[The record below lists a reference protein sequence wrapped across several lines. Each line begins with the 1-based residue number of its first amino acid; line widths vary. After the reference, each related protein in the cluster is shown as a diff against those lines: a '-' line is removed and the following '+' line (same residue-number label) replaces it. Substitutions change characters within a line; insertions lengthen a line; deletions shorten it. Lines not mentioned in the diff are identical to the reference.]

1 MATRT
6 FTVTVVGGKYVID
19 GVSQATLTLAEDATY
34 KFDQADSS
42 NGSHPL
48 RFSTTS
54 DGSHGGGSEYTT
66 GVTTNGTPGQAGA
79 YTQITV
85 AASAPTL
92 YYYCTNHSGMG
103 GQADT
108 VDADTWGVL
117 TWGVNSW
124 ASDVITQSITGNE
137 ITSSQGDAVAYPDRG
152 WGAQSYSTGEWGEVN
167 ENTVT
172 LTGLSITSSLNADG
186 VDSFPN
192 TGWGRAQYGE
202 QPWGESNNPVVSVSG
217 YSITSAQGDA
227 IAFPEQGWGK
237 GPQGW
242 GEENWGESGI
252 DVSLTG
258 FEIGTIESGQGGWG
272 TVAYGEASWGMWT
285 LTPADAVGLSG
296 QSITASQ
303 GTTSIQ
309 VDYVD
314 TPTGLSITASQGTG
328 WSINN
333 GADIAVGL
341 GTQSFSASVGAISPA
356 DVVGLTGVQFSAS
369 VGSVGTGSQEIISL
383 TGLSFSSNI
392 GSVTVADMAVGLT
405 GQSFTGSVGSITP
418 ADVVGLTG
426 VEFSANVGELYPVYF
441 KDVDIESSA
450 GYEDVDIEGSTTYTD
465 VNIAA

>member
-19 GVSQATLTLAEDATY
+19 GVSQATLTLAEGATY

-54 DGSHGGGSEYTT
+54 DGTHGGGSEYTT
-66 GVTTNGTPGQAGA
+66 GVTTNGTPGEAGA

-92 YYYCTNHSGMG
+92 YYYCANHPGMG
-103 GQADT
+103 GEANT

-137 ITSSQGDAVAYPDRG
+137 ITSSQGDAVGYPEQG
-152 WGAQSYSTGEWGEVN
+152 WGSDTYGYENWGSSGYAVEVSGVSF
-167 ENTVT
+167 TAYV
-172 LTGLSITSSLNADG
+172 NADG
-186 VDSFPN
+186 VLSYPL
-192 TGWGRAQYGE
+192 TGWGRAEFGEEPYGD
-202 QPWGESNNPVVSVSG
+202 SDNPVVNITG
-217 YSITSAQGDA
+217 QSITASQGTSTVTAEVNVGWSADA
-227 IAFPEQGWGK
+227 WGV
-237 GPQGW
+237 
-242 GEENWGESGI
+242 ENWGSSGLAV
-252 DVSLTG
+252 DVDGLD
-258 FEIGTIESGQGGWG
+258 IGTVSVGQGGWG
-272 TVAYGEASWGMWT
+272 TVAYGNASWGMWT
-285 LTPADAVGLSG
+285 LTPADVVGLSG
-296 QSITASQ
+296 QAVTASQ
-303 GTTSIQ
+303 GTSSIV

-314 TPTGLSITASQGTG
+314 TPTGLSFTASQGAI
-328 WSINN
+328 SVNN
-333 GADIAVGL
+333 GADMLVGL
-341 GTQSFSASVGAISPA
+341 ESQSVSASVGAITPA
-356 DVVGLTGVQFSAS
+356 DVVGLTGVEFNAYQNASGIVVDNVELVNVTGVSFTAS
-369 VGSVGTGSQEIISL
+369 VGAITPDAMTV
-383 TGLSFSSNI
+383 SFA
-392 GSVTVADMAVGLT
+392 GV
-405 GQSFTGSVGSITP
+405 SFTGSVGAITP

-450 GYEDVDIEGSTTYTD
+450 GYEDVDNPSSTTYTD